1 MAVTAI
7 RSFLYYIHEEN
18 KGGEIFMEALIDSYL
33 LSFPL
38 FVLMIIIAVML
49 YTLSKGADIL
59 VDEAVS
65 LSLHLGIPK
74 MIIGATI
81 VSLGTTLPEASVSV
95 LAAVNGNPDLALGN
109 AIGSVIAD
117 TGLIIGIAAVI
128 GSLPVNQTIVKRQGK
143 IQVWSGILLALVSL
157 PLFSNGNG
165 NISQAVGWL
174 FIFLLILYIYTS
186 IKWTRASSIN
196 ETAVTSISDEVQKIN
211 RNNNN
216 KISTSNKL
224 DSSSKVDISTINI
237 VNDQKDSTVTSSIEE
252 KNPLSMQILK
262 LIAGIILVL
271 GSSKL
276 LIPAVDIAAVRIG
289 IPQSIIAAT
298 LVAFGTSLPELITA
312 VTAVRKGHGEL
323 AIGNIVGADILN
335 VLFVI
340 GGAASVTAGGLNVP
354 VNFYKLQIPT
364 MLIILITFRFFSK
377 GKNEEITTK
386 EGLVLLTIY
395 IIYLVLNYI

>member
-1 MAVTAI
+1 
-7 RSFLYYIHEEN
+7 
-18 KGGEIFMEALIDSYL
+18 MEAFIHGYL
-33 LSFPL
+33 LSFPTL
-38 FVLMIIIAVML
+38 LLVLVIAAML

-95 LAAVNGNPDLALGN
+95 LAALNGNPDLALGN
-109 AIGSVIAD
+109 AIGSIIAD
-117 TGLIIGIAAVI
+117 TGLIIGIAAII
-128 GSLPVNQTIVKRQGK
+128 GSLPVDPIVVKRQGK
-143 IQVWSGILLALVSL
+143 IQLWSGILLTVVCL
-157 PLFSNGNG
+157 PLFSKGNG
-165 NISQAVGWL
+165 NISQWIGWL
-174 FIFLLILYIYTS
+174 FISLLIFYIYTS
-186 IKWTRASSIN
+186 IKWTRSSSLDETAVSSIADEVISIN
-196 ETAVTSISDEVQKIN
+196 EDNEETEINTAEKTNIFTADITNEQKV
-211 RNNNN
+211 
-216 KISTSNKL
+216 SEETL
-224 DSSSKVDISTINI
+224 LV
-237 VNDQKDSTVTSSIEE
+237 EE
-252 KNPLSMQILK
+252 KSPLAMQVFK
-262 LIAGIILVL
+262 LIVGITLVI
-271 GSSKL
+271 GSSKI
-276 LIPAVDIAAVRIG
+276 LIPAVDITAVRIG

-354 VNFYKLQIPT
+354 LNFYKLQIPT
-364 MLIILITFRFFSK
+364 MLIILITFRLFTK
-377 GKNEEITTK
+377 GENEEITTK

-395 IIYLVLNYI
+395 IIYLFLNFLWI